1 MTKRRGLSAERI
13 ARRMLDSMGYAIVEA
28 NHELRSE
35 GETIAEIDIL
45 AEKDDERYAVEV
57 KAGRANL
64 SSVRQAYANA
74 QLAGMHPMLICKKA
88 DDAVMESAAQLD
100 VAVVEFS
107 EYHLLLEPEELEAI
121 VKTCMEEVME
131 EYGFLPYTVSLD
143 DHGRE
148 VLHALATAG
157 DFQRAAAQL
166 DMSDDELGQELGRLS
181 DRGVL
186 PKRSLSFRD
195 LKRCAGSILARQ
207 QMLERLDR
215 IEAILRERR

>member
-13 ARRMLDSMGYAIVEA
+13 ARRMLDSMGYAIIEA
-28 NHELRSE
+28 NHELHSE
-35 GETIAEIDIL
+35 GETIAEIDIV
-45 AEKDDERYAVEV
+45 AEKGEERYAVEV
-57 KAGRANL
+57 KAGRAHL

-100 VAVVEFS
+100 VRVVEFS
-107 EYHLLLEPEELEAI
+107 EYHLLLEPEELEAV

-131 EYGFLPYTVSLD
+131 EYGFLPYTVSLAEQD
-143 DHGRE
+143 RT
-148 VLHALATAG
+148 VLQALTSAG
-157 DFQRAAAQL
+157 DFREAAAQL
-166 DMSDDELGQELGRLS
+166 ELSDEQLGQELGRLS

-186 PKRSLSFRD
+186 PQRSLSFSD

-207 QMLERLDR
+207 QLLERLDR
-215 IEAILRERR
+215 IEALLRERR